1 MEDGKMFQELARGL
15 PEDER
20 KLLLDRIKK
29 SIQLEDENSER
40 SDSYSPP
47 NDEER
52 KQQIIEDIEKE
63 GPFSRFF
70 LWLLYKMT
78 GKKIDVLFLS
88 KRLKRIKKSI
98 KHIDPEL
105 RGLDSRTI
113 SGSCGY
119 EFFRLY
125 LASVHLR
132 KVMQKIFLKPDYLA
146 KGLLRILEREI
157 PDVKHSVK
165 DLMPIEA
172 MEEAYL
178 KTGMKSTLREEVLKA
193 VDVYMS
199 TIPKEIFVN
208 LEEGIAPVLY
218 VKEVVLFPFVSFFK
232 LFQFT
237 PAEGVDVISSLFKD
251 ASAYIS
257 MDYMK
262 RMYEAV
268 TVASR
273 LRNPIVL
280 HDDFVT
286 YLAELAHDDETS
298 EEALDAIEEEKKKI
312 ISEFQGLVTAILDF
326 TKIIPLRDMIRYY
339 NQDPYFSVSPDTP
352 RLYLK
357 EFYQSVLRIR
367 FSDEVDFLFPE
378 IQRMYIQK
386 KTEQI
391 FNGKTLA
398 NFLNYREYTSIDYK
412 KLGLPFFLHTRSL
425 TLIHNFVLMY
435 FRENIQEMIRILGR
449 GILSQSRT
457 IMERLILHGNSLEA
471 IEEKITAFD
480 YSLSP
485 DAEDGKLFQRLR
497 FSLASDVSQQ
507 KIYRSIVLQKDK
519 EVKEL
524 LDKSVESLL
533 GLSKVMHDILLSSG
547 KSIQTQLSS
556 HYLIKGKAVT
566 MREIIQER
574 MNTVDDFRKLLDLV
588 LRLERG

>member
-70 LWLLYKMT
+70 LWLLSKIT

-98 KHIDPEL
+98 KHINPEL

-132 KVMQKIFLKPDYLA
+132 KVMQKIFLKPDYLE

-199 TIPKEIFVN
+199 TIPKEKI
-208 LEEGIAPVLY
+208 G
-218 VKEVVLFPFVSFFK
+218 
-232 LFQFT
+232 
-237 PAEGVDVISSLFKD
+237 
-251 ASAYIS
+251 
-257 MDYMK
+257 
-262 RMYEAV
+262 R
-268 TVASR
+268 
-273 LRNPIVL
+273 
-280 HDDFVT
+280 
-286 YLAELAHDDETS
+286 AH
-298 EEALDAIEEEKKKI
+298 
-312 ISEFQGLVTAILDF
+312 V
-326 TKIIPLRDMIRYY
+326 
-339 NQDPYFSVSPDTP
+339 
-352 RLYLK
+352 
-357 EFYQSVLRIR
+357 
-367 FSDEVDFLFPE
+367 
-378 IQRMYIQK
+378 
-386 KTEQI
+386 
-391 FNGKTLA
+391 
-398 NFLNYREYTSIDYK
+398 
-412 KLGLPFFLHTRSL
+412 
-425 TLIHNFVLMY
+425 
-435 FRENIQEMIRILGR
+435 
-449 GILSQSRT
+449 
-457 IMERLILHGNSLEA
+457 
-471 IEEKITAFD
+471 
-480 YSLSP
+480 
-485 DAEDGKLFQRLR
+485 
-497 FSLASDVSQQ
+497 
-507 KIYRSIVLQKDK
+507 
-519 EVKEL
+519 
-524 LDKSVESLL
+524 
-533 GLSKVMHDILLSSG
+533 
-547 KSIQTQLSS
+547 
-556 HYLIKGKAVT
+556 
-566 MREIIQER
+566 
-574 MNTVDDFRKLLDLV
+574 
-588 LRLERG
+588 